1 MTTQTIS
8 PPLKRISLPRRWLAG
23 WGSVLL
29 LVTSTLTSIGA
40 IVLVSLVLTALVLV
54 TAGGIGLVL
63 LVPLVWLCGV
73 FGHVER
79 HRIVALT
86 GRRVEPP
93 ARRVQPWWRRL
104 FLDVHSWRSTAYL
117 ALHGLWGT
125 FMGWLTLLVLAQAL
139 LMLLVPLLGNR
150 LPDSGISLFGWIP
163 VDGVIA
169 MATAWTIA
177 LVTLLLMPLVA
188 HGLTSV
194 DVMLARWLLGRD
206 ERKIVEHLTARV
218 DTLSESRREAVDSVE
233 AERRRIERDLHDGP
247 QQRMVSIAMTLGMA
261 KEAIHRDPQGAAE
274 LVDEAHRSAK
284 EAIVEM
290 RHVAR
295 GIVPPI
301 LADRGLEAALPALA
315 ARSAVPVSVEVHDVG
330 RLDPTT
336 EAIAYFVVSEALT
349 NVAKH
354 SGAEHAQVVV
364 GTDDERLTATV
375 TDDGRG
381 GADPTRGTGLT
392 GLRQRVTAVD
402 GTLEVTSPSGGP
414 TTLTATLP
422 LRTGRS
428 LS

>member
-1 MTTQTIS
+1 MTTQTIT
-8 PPLKRISLPRRWLAG
+8 PPLARLSLPRRWLAG

-29 LVTSTLTSIGA
+29 LLTSAVTSIGA
-40 IVLVSLVLTALVLV
+40 MLLVTLVLV
-54 TAGGIGLVL
+54 AVALITAGGVGILL

-73 FGHVER
+73 LGHAER
-79 HRIVALT
+79 HRIIALT
-86 GRRVEPP
+86 GRQVHPP
-93 ARRVQPWWRRL
+93 ARRVQPLWRRL
-104 FLDVHSWRSTAYL
+104 FFDVHSWRSTAYF
-117 ALHGLWGT
+117 ALHALWGSL
-125 FMGWLTLLVLAQAL
+125 MGWLTLAVLTQAL
-139 LMLLVPLLGNR
+139 LLLFVPLLGSR
-150 LPDSGISLFGWIP
+150 LPDSGISVFGWIP
-163 VDGVIA
+163 VDGVIGLA
-169 MATAWTIA
+169 SAWTIA
-177 LVTLLLMPLVA
+177 LVTLVVMPLVA

-206 ERKIVEHLTARV
+206 ERKVVEHLTARV

-247 QQRMVSIAMTLGMA
+247 QQRMVAIAMTLGMA
-261 KEAIHRDPQGAAE
+261 KEAIDRDPAAAAE

-315 ARSAVPVSVEVHDVG
+315 ARSAVPASVEVHEVG
-330 RLDPTT
+330 RVDPTT

-354 SGAEHAQVVV
+354 SRAEHARVVV
-364 GTDDERLTATV
+364 TKDEQHLVATV

-381 GADPTRGTGLT
+381 GADPSRGTGLT
-392 GLRQRVTAVD
+392 GLRQRVSAVD
-402 GTLEVTSPSGGP
+402 GTLEVTSPTGGP

-422 LRTGRS
+422 LRPGRS
-428 LS
+428 L

>member
-1 MTTQTIS
+1 MTSQTIS
-8 PPLKRISLPRRWLAG
+8 PPLERISLPRRWLAG

-29 LVTSTLTSIGA
+29 LVTSTLTSIA
-40 IVLVSLVLTALVLV
+40 AMLLMTLVLASVLLIS
-54 TAGGIGLVL
+54 AGGLGILL
-63 LVPLVWLCGV
+63 LVPLVWLCGLI
-73 FGHVER
+73 GHAER

-86 GRRVEPP
+86 GRRVDPP
-93 ARRVQPWWRRL
+93 PRRVQPLWRRL
-104 FLDVHSWRSTAYL
+104 FLDQHSWRSTAYL
-117 ALHGLWGT
+117 ALHAMWGT
-125 FMGWLTLLVLAQAL
+125 IVGWLTLAVLAQAL
-139 LMLLVPLLGNR
+139 LLIFVPLLGSR
-150 LPDSGISLFGWIP
+150 IPDSGISIFGLIRI
-163 VDGVIA
+163 DGITQLAV
-169 MATAWTIA
+169 AWTIA
-177 LVTLLLMPLVA
+177 LVTLVVMPLVA
-188 HGLTSV
+188 HLLTSV
-194 DVMLARWLLGRD
+194 DVMFARWLLGRD
-206 ERKIVEHLTARV
+206 ERKVVEHLTARV
-218 DTLSESRREAVDSVE
+218 DTLTDSRREAVDSVE

-261 KEAIHRDPQGAAE
+261 KEAIHRDPEGAAQ

-315 ARSAVPVSVEVHDVG
+315 ARSAVPVQVEVRDVG

-354 SGAEHAQVVV
+354 SGATGGSVVV
-364 GTDDERLTATV
+364 TKDDERLTAV
-375 TDDGRG
+375 VSDDGRG

-402 GTLEVTSPSGGP
+402 GTLEVTSPDGGP

-428 LS
+428 L

>member
-1 MTTQTIS
+1 MTSQTIS
-8 PPLKRISLPRRWLAG
+8 PPLERISLPRRWLAG

-29 LVTSTLTSIGA
+29 LVTSTLTSIA
-40 IVLVSLVLTALVLV
+40 AMLLMTMVLASVLLIS
-54 TAGGIGLVL
+54 AGGLGILL
-63 LVPLVWLCGV
+63 LVPLVWLCGLI
-73 FGHVER
+73 GHAER

-86 GRRVEPP
+86 GRRVDPP
-93 ARRVQPWWRRL
+93 PRRVQPLWRRL
-104 FLDVHSWRSTAYL
+104 FLDQHSWRSTAYL
-117 ALHGLWGT
+117 ALHAMWGT
-125 FMGWLTLLVLAQAL
+125 VVGWLTLAVLAQAL
-139 LMLLVPLLGNR
+139 LLIFVPLLGSR
-150 LPDSGISLFGWIP
+150 IPDSGISIFGVFRI
-163 VDGVIA
+163 DGITELAV
-169 MATAWTIA
+169 AWTIA
-177 LVTLLLMPLVA
+177 LVTLVVMPLVA
-188 HGLTSV
+188 HLLTSV
-194 DVMLARWLLGRD
+194 DVMFARWLLGRD
-206 ERKIVEHLTARV
+206 ERKVVEHLTARV
-218 DTLSESRREAVDSVE
+218 DTLTDSRREAVDSVE

-261 KEAIHRDPQGAAE
+261 KEAIHRDPEGAAQ

-315 ARSAVPVSVEVHDVG
+315 ARSAVPVRVEVRDVG

-354 SGAEHAQVVV
+354 SGATGGSVVV
-364 GTDDERLTATV
+364 TSDDERLTAVV

-381 GADPTRGTGLT
+381 GADPARGTGLT

-402 GTLEVTSPSGGP
+402 GTLEVTSPDGGP

-428 LS
+428 L

>member
-1 MTTQTIS
+1 MT
-8 PPLKRISLPRRWLAG
+8 PPRERTGLPLRWFAG

-29 LVTSTLTSIGA
+29 LLTSALTSIFA
-40 IVLVSLVLTALVLV
+40 MVLVSLVVASVLLIS
-54 TAGGIGLVL
+54 AGGVGIFL
-63 LVPLVWLCGV
+63 LVPLLWLCGV
-73 FGHVER
+73 IGHAER
-79 HRIVALT
+79 HRIIVLS
-86 GRRVEPP
+86 GRSVHPP
-93 ARRVQPWWRRL
+93 ARVEQPLWRRL

-117 ALHGLWGT
+117 ALHSLWGFVT
-125 FMGWLTLLVLAQAL
+125 GWLTLAVLTQAL
-139 LMLLVPLLGNR
+139 LVLLLPLFAGSI
-150 LPDSGISLFGWIP
+150 PDRGFLVFGLVR
-163 VDGVIA
+163 VDGTI
-169 MATAWTIA
+169 ATASVWTGA
-177 LVTLLLMPLVA
+177 LVTLILMPLVA
-188 HGLTSV
+188 HLLTSV

-206 ERKIVEHLTARV
+206 ERRVVEHLAARV
-218 DTLSESRREAVDSVE
+218 DTLTDSRREAVDSVE

-261 KEAIHRDPQGAAE
+261 KEAIHRDPDAAAE

-315 ARSAVPVSVEVHDVG
+315 ARSAVPTSVDVRDVG

-354 SGAEHAQVVV
+354 SGAAHAEVDVTTNDGHLV
-364 GTDDERLTATV
+364 AVV

-381 GADPTRGTGLT
+381 GADPGLGTGLT
-392 GLRQRVTAVD
+392 GLRQRLTAVD
-402 GTLEVTSPSGGP
+402 GTLDVSSPSGGP
-414 TTLTATLP
+414 TRLTATLP

-428 LS
+428 LR

>member
-1 MTTQTIS
+1 MN
-8 PPLKRISLPRRWLAG
+8 PPLARTSLPRRWLAG

-29 LVTSTLTSIGA
+29 LLTSTVTSLGA
-40 IVLVSLVLTALVLV
+40 MILVILVISAALLIS
-54 TAGGIGLVL
+54 AGGLGVLL

-73 FGHVER
+73 IGHAER

-86 GRRVEPP
+86 GRRVYPP
-93 ARRVQPWWRRL
+93 PRRQQPLWRRL
-104 FLDVHSWRSTAYL
+104 LLDEHSWRSTAYL
-117 ALHGLWGT
+117 ALHSLWGLVT
-125 FMGWLTLLVLAQAL
+125 GWFTLLLLTQAL
-139 LMLLVPLLGNR
+139 MVLVAPALGGLLPEDGFRIFGLLR
-150 LPDSGISLFGWIP
+150 I
-163 VDGVIA
+163 DGA
-169 MATAWTIA
+169 PATATAWAVSLI
-177 LVTLLLMPLVA
+177 VVILMPLLA
-188 HGLTSV
+188 HLLTSV

-206 ERKIVEHLTARV
+206 ERKVVEHLSARV
-218 DTLSESRREAVDSVE
+218 DSLTDSRREAVDSVE

-247 QQRMVSIAMTLGMA
+247 QQRLVSIAMTLGMA
-261 KEAIHRDPQGAAE
+261 QQAIHTDPQAAAG

-315 ARSAVPVSVEVHDVG
+315 ARSAVPVSVDVRGVG

-354 SGAEHAQVVV
+354 SGAEHAEVTVSR
-364 GTDDERLTATV
+364 DEERLHTV
-375 TDDGRG
+375 VIDDGHG
-381 GADPTRGTGLT
+381 GADPSRGTGLT

-402 GTLEVTSPSGGP
+402 GSLEVESPPGGP
-414 TTLTATLP
+414 TRLTAILP

>member
-1 MTTQTIS
+1 MT
-8 PPLKRISLPRRWLAG
+8 PPRERTGLPLRWFAG

-29 LVTSTLTSIGA
+29 LLTSALTSILGM
-40 IVLVSLVLTALVLV
+40 VLVSLVVASVLLIS
-54 TAGGIGLVL
+54 AGGVGIFL
-63 LVPLVWLCGV
+63 LVPLLWLCGV
-73 FGHVER
+73 IGHAER
-79 HRIVALT
+79 HRVIALS
-86 GRRVEPP
+86 GRSVHPP
-93 ARRVQPWWRRL
+93 ARVEQPLWRRL

-117 ALHGLWGT
+117 ALHSLWGFVT
-125 FMGWLTLLVLAQAL
+125 GWLTLAVLTQAL
-139 LMLLVPLLGNR
+139 LVLLLPLFAGSI
-150 LPDSGISLFGWIP
+150 PDRGFLVFGLVR
-163 VDGVIA
+163 VDGTI
-169 MATAWTIA
+169 ATASVWTGA
-177 LVTLLLMPLVA
+177 LVTLILMPLVA
-188 HGLTSV
+188 HLLTSV

-206 ERKIVEHLTARV
+206 ERRVVEHLAARV
-218 DTLSESRREAVDSVE
+218 DTLTDSRREAVDSVE

-261 KEAIHRDPQGAAE
+261 KEAIHRDPDAAAE

-315 ARSAVPVSVEVHDVG
+315 ARSAVPTSVDVRDVG

-354 SGAEHAQVVV
+354 SGAAHAEVDVTTNDGHLV
-364 GTDDERLTATV
+364 AVV

-381 GADPTRGTGLT
+381 GADPSLGTGLT
-392 GLRQRVTAVD
+392 GLRQRLTAVD
-402 GTLEVTSPSGGP
+402 GTLDVSSPSGGP
-414 TTLTATLP
+414 TRLTATLP

-428 LS
+428 LR

>member
-1 MTTQTIS
+1 MT
-8 PPLKRISLPRRWLAG
+8 PPRERTGLPLRWFAG

-29 LVTSTLTSIGA
+29 LLTSALTSIFA
-40 IVLVSLVLTALVLV
+40 MVLVSLVVASVLLIS
-54 TAGGIGLVL
+54 AGGVGIFL
-63 LVPLVWLCGV
+63 LVPLLWLCGV
-73 FGHVER
+73 IGHAER
-79 HRIVALT
+79 HRIIALS
-86 GRRVEPP
+86 GRSVHPP
-93 ARRVQPWWRRL
+93 ARVEQPLWRRL

-117 ALHGLWGT
+117 ALHSLWGFVT
-125 FMGWLTLLVLAQAL
+125 GWVTLAVLTQALLVLL
-139 LMLLVPLLGNR
+139 LPLFAGSIPERGFLV
-150 LPDSGISLFGWIP
+150 FGLVR
-163 VDGVIA
+163 VDGAV
-169 MATAWTIA
+169 ATASVWTGA
-177 LVTLLLMPLVA
+177 LVTLILMPLVA
-188 HGLTSV
+188 HLLTSV

-206 ERKIVEHLTARV
+206 ERRVVEHLAARV
-218 DTLSESRREAVDSVE
+218 DTLTDSRREAVDSVE

-261 KEAIHRDPQGAAE
+261 KEAIHRDPDAAAE

-315 ARSAVPVSVEVHDVG
+315 ARSAVPTSVDVRDVG

-354 SGAEHAQVVV
+354 SGAAHAEVDVST
-364 GTDDERLTATV
+364 TDGHLVAVV

-381 GADPTRGTGLT
+381 GADPGLGTGLT
-392 GLRQRVTAVD
+392 GLRQRLTAVD
-402 GTLEVTSPSGGP
+402 GTLDVSSPNGGP
-414 TTLTATLP
+414 TRLTATLP

-428 LS
+428 LR

>member
-1 MTTQTIS
+1 MT
-8 PPLKRISLPRRWLAG
+8 PPRERTGLPLRWFAG

-29 LVTSTLTSIGA
+29 LLTSALTSIFA
-40 IVLVSLVLTALVLV
+40 MVLVSLVVASVLLIS
-54 TAGGIGLVL
+54 AGGVGIFL
-63 LVPLVWLCGV
+63 LVPLLWLCGV
-73 FGHVER
+73 IGHAER
-79 HRIVALT
+79 HRIIALS
-86 GRRVEPP
+86 GRSVHPP
-93 ARRVQPWWRRL
+93 ARVEQPLWRRL

-117 ALHGLWGT
+117 ALHSLWGFVT
-125 FMGWLTLLVLAQAL
+125 GWVTLAVLTQALLVLL
-139 LMLLVPLLGNR
+139 LPLFAGSIPERGFLV
-150 LPDSGISLFGWIP
+150 FGLVR
-163 VDGVIA
+163 VDGVV
-169 MATAWTIA
+169 ATASVWTGA
-177 LVTLLLMPLVA
+177 LVTLILMPLVA
-188 HGLTSV
+188 HLLTSV

-206 ERKIVEHLTARV
+206 ERRVVEHLAARV
-218 DTLSESRREAVDSVE
+218 DTLTDSRREAVDSVE

-261 KEAIHRDPQGAAE
+261 KEAIHRDPDAAAE

-315 ARSAVPVSVEVHDVG
+315 ARSAVPTSVDVRDVG

-354 SGAEHAQVVV
+354 SGAAHAEVDVTTNDGHLV
-364 GTDDERLTATV
+364 AVV

-381 GADPTRGTGLT
+381 GADPGLGTGLT
-392 GLRQRVTAVD
+392 GLRQRLTAVD
-402 GTLEVTSPSGGP
+402 GTLDVSSPNGGP
-414 TTLTATLP
+414 TRLTATLP

-428 LS
+428 LR